1 MRTVPGILSHPV
13 TAVAVGVGA
22 VAADG
27 AAALYRRATRLPVVG
42 EPLDRG
48 IDALARR
55 GDRIIREQVAATLAQ
70 VLDQLDLTELVRSR
84 VDVNA
89 IAREIDIDA
98 IIDRIDLVGLADVVI
113 DGVDLPTIIRQS
125 SSSVTA
131 EVMTD
136 VRTRVSAPMTWCPG
150 SWTGCWV
157 AVASELR
164 GAGIVSRG
172 LAAVIDLL
180 IVLAVMG
187 IGYLGLVLATLAFS
201 PRAFSFPAPS
211 LIFSTIGIGV
221 VAVAYLCA
229 CWSVSVVPPARW

>member
-136 VRTRVSAPMTWCPG
+136 VRTQGERADDLVS
-150 SWTGCWV
+150 
-157 AVASELR
+157 
-164 GAGIVSRG
+164 GIVDRMLGRRG
-172 LAAVIDLL
+172 V
-180 IVLAVMG
+180 
-187 IGYLGLVLATLAFS
+187 
-201 PRAFSFPAPS
+201 
-211 LIFSTIGIGV
+211 
-221 VAVAYLCA
+221 
-229 CWSVSVVPPARW
+229 